1 MGLTARTT
9 GNCVLCYTNA
19 GNPVANGGANYNN
32 ANANNG
38 LFYVNTNNASNSN
51 ANLGSRPLWNTL
63 ASNARL
69 VLSALAANI
78 AHRTT
83 LSRLNLGRCRS

>member
-9 GNCVLCYTNA
+9 GNCVLRYPNA

-51 ANLGSRPLWNTL
+51 ANLGSPPLRNTL
-63 ASNARL
+63 ASKCA
-69 VLSALAANI
+69 VS
-78 AHRTT
+78 
-83 LSRLNLGRCRS
+83 SLGSCRKYSTQDYA